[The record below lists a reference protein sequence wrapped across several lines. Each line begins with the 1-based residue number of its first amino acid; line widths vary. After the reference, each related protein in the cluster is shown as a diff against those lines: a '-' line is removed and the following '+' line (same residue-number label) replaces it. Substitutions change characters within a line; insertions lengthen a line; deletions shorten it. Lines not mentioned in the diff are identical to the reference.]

1 MPNGRD
7 GTTIVYEGTAVGE
20 RRGVA
25 DTQEELMRA
34 LHDQHAGALWSYA
47 LRLTAGDRS
56 RSEDIVQETLLRA
69 WRNPQ
74 VLERAASARAWL
86 FTVARRIVIDE
97 WRSGKARN
105 EFPVADPSRDGGEV
119 TPDGIDQMMLAF
131 LVAEALDRL
140 SEPHRQVVVECY
152 YRGRSVAE
160 AASVLAVPAGTVKSR
175 LHYALRALRLSLQ
188 ELGATQ

>member
-1 MPNGRD
+1 
-7 GTTIVYEGTAVGE
+7 
-20 RRGVA
+20 
-25 DTQEELMRA
+25 MRA
-34 LHDQHAGALWSYA
+34 LHDQHAAALWSYA

-56 RSEDIVQETLLRA
+56 RAEDIVQETLLRA

-105 EFPVADPSRDGGEV
+105 EFPVADPSRDGAEV

-140 SEPHRQVVVECY
+140 SEAHRQVVVECY
-152 YRGRSVAE
+152 YRGRSVTE
-160 AASVLAVPAGTVKSR
+160 AASVLGIPGGTVKSR

-188 ELGATQ
+188 ELGATR